1 MYKLKKLD
9 VFLEIS
15 TFCNAGCPQCHR
27 TNPNGLDKADWLPLV
42 NWSIEQFKKVY
53 PPHKMY
59 LYKQMDICGS
69 WGDPVMNKD
78 IFEIIEY
85 ITSHG
90 VWVNMSTNGSI
101 RDEEWWFNLGVIG
114 GHRLAVQ
121 FCIDGS
127 TQEMHEL
134 YRRKTDL
141 QKILNNMESFSQTRA
156 QPKVFTVR
164 FKHSEPYLKDIQEL
178 SKAYGA
184 HKWTGILSNRFQ
196 FDTGGKVFPYTYNG
210 KQYRLEEVEDKS
222 EPLLKVRFKDW
233 NKKKKVWVHR
243 DAAEGNRRKADGQGD
258 QGRKELV
265 RYQHRAQYLD
275 KERLK

>member
-1 MYKLKKLD
+1 MYELKKLD

-27 TNPNGLDKADWLPLV
+27 TNPDGLDKADWLPLV
-42 NWSIEQFKKVY
+42 NWNIEQFKKVF
-53 PPHKMY
+53 PPESMH

-78 IFEIIEY
+78 IFQIIEY
-85 ITSHG
+85 ITSHK

-101 RDEEWWFNLGVIG
+101 RDEDWWFDLGVAG
-114 GHRLAVQ
+114 GHRLSVQ

-156 QPKVFTVR
+156 QAKVYTVR
-164 FKHSEPYLKDIQEL
+164 FKHNEPYLKDIQEL
-178 SKAYGA
+178 SKDHGA
-184 HKWTGILSNRFQ
+184 QKWTGVLSNRFYSAHR
-196 FDTGGKVFPYTYNG
+196 GVFNYKYDNKEYT
-210 KQYRLEEVEDKS
+210 LLEVEDKS
-222 EPLLKVRFKDW
+222 DPVKKVVFKDW
-233 NKKKKVWVHR
+233 NKKKKTWVGRDSSPHLKRPDHGKSTYSDSINTAKRAWSSHR
-243 DAAEGNRRKADGQGD
+243 RI
-258 QGRKELV
+258 V
-265 RYQHRAQYLD
+265 
-275 KERLK
+275 